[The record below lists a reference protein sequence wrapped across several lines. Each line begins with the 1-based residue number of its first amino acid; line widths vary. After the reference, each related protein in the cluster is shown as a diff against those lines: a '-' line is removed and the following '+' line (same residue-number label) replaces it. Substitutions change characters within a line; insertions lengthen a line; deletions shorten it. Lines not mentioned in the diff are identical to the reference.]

1 MSNLT
6 DLPSNHK
13 DNADNMTE
21 NTNDTTKNTDLSP
34 VADTT
39 KSTDAV
45 ADEKAVETE
54 NSRLKNTDSI
64 SSKLKSTEMKRVG
77 SEGADPESTDSE
89 STDLESS
96 DLESDTAIEDF
107 FAPTKHTH
115 LNDGF
120 KAGYVAIVG
129 RPNVG
134 KSTLMNHML
143 GQKLSITSRKPQTTR
158 HRIHGILS
166 NDEMQAVFVD
176 TPGIHR
182 NEVRA
187 INERMNKAAVSA
199 LVDVDLVLFVV
210 DSDQWRDD
218 DLLVL
223 QKIGSTDLNVV
234 LVINKADTL
243 KDKGTL
249 LPLIETFSDS
259 FDFADIV
266 PVSALKNQNLDR
278 LQEVIASHLPVATPI
293 YDTEQITD
301 RSERFLASEIIRE
314 KIMRSAGDE
323 VPYDLT
329 VQIDEFKDEAAHNDP
344 KTGRPRKA
352 CTFIDATIYVERSGQ
367 KAIVIGDKGQR
378 IKQVG
383 MDARK
388 DMELLFGKKIMLTLW
403 VKIKRGWS
411 DDERAL
417 TSLGY

>member
-1 MSNLT
+1 MSNHN
-6 DLPSNHK
+6 DLPLNNE
-13 DNADNMTE
+13 DNVKNMTE
-21 NTNDTTKNTDLSP
+21 NTDTSSIQNN
-34 VADTT
+34 
-39 KSTDAV
+39 
-45 ADEKAVETE
+45 VETNDVE
-54 NSRLKNTDSI
+54 QNHAELGNTRLNDA
-64 SSKLKSTEMKRVG
+64 KLKVDNTEDT
-77 SEGADPESTDSE
+77 A
-89 STDLESS
+89 LENNA
-96 DLESDTAIEDF
+96 LENDTAIEEF
-107 FAPTKHTH
+107 FSPNNNAHMA
-115 LNDGF
+115 DGF
-120 KAGYVAIVG
+120 KTGYVAIVG

-134 KSTLMNHML
+134 KSTLMNHLL

-223 QKIGSTDLNVV
+223 QKLGDTNLTVV

-243 KDKGTL
+243 KDKGSV
-249 LPLIETFSDS
+249 LPLIETFNDS

-278 LQEVIASHLPVATPI
+278 LQEVIASHLPIADPI

-329 VQIDEFKDEAAHNDP
+329 VQIDGFKDEAAHIDP

-388 DMELLFGKKIMLTLW
+388 DMEQLFDKKIMLTLW
-403 VKIKRGWS
+403 VKVKRGWS

>member
-1 MSNLT
+1 MSNHN
-6 DLPSNHK
+6 DLPLNNE
-13 DNADNMTE
+13 DNVKNMTE
-21 NTNDTTKNTDLSP
+21 NTDTSSIQNN
-34 VADTT
+34 
-39 KSTDAV
+39 
-45 ADEKAVETE
+45 VETNDVEQNHAELGNTRLNDAKLNVDNTEDTALE
-54 NSRLKNTDSI
+54 NN
-64 SSKLKSTEMKRVG
+64 
-77 SEGADPESTDSE
+77 A
-89 STDLESS
+89 LEN
-96 DLESDTAIEDF
+96 DTAIEEF
-107 FAPTKHTH
+107 FSPNNNAHMA
-115 LNDGF
+115 DGF
-120 KAGYVAIVG
+120 KTGYVAIVG

-134 KSTLMNHML
+134 KSTLMNHLL

-223 QKIGSTDLNVV
+223 QKLGDTNLTVV

-243 KDKGTL
+243 KDKGSV
-249 LPLIETFSDS
+249 LPLMETFNDS

-278 LQEVIASHLPVATPI
+278 LQEVIASHLPVAAPI

-329 VQIDEFKDEAAHNDP
+329 VQIDGFKDEVAHIDP

-388 DMELLFGKKIMLTLW
+388 DMEQLFDKKIMLTLW
-403 VKIKRGWS
+403 VKVKRGWS

>member
-1 MSNLT
+1 MSNHN
-6 DLPSNHK
+6 DLPLNNE
-13 DNADNMTE
+13 DNAKNMTE
-21 NTNDTTKNTDLSP
+21 NTNTSSTQNHAESNNARLNDTKLNVDSTK
-34 VADTT
+34 
-39 KSTDAV
+39 DA
-45 ADEKAVETE
+45 TLE
-54 NSRLKNTDSI
+54 NH
-64 SSKLKSTEMKRVG
+64 
-77 SEGADPESTDSE
+77 A
-89 STDLESS
+89 LESNAIE
-96 DLESDTAIEDF
+96 DNALENDTAIEEF
-107 FAPTKHTH
+107 FSPNNNVHMA
-115 LNDGF
+115 DGF
-120 KAGYVAIVG
+120 KTGYVAIVG
-129 RPNVG
+129 RPIVG
-134 KSTLMNHML
+134 KSTLMNHLL

-218 DLLVL
+218 DLLTL
-223 QKIGSTDLNVV
+223 QKLGDTNLTVV

-243 KDKGTL
+243 KDKGSV

-278 LQEVIASHLPVATPI
+278 LQEVIASHLPIADPI

-329 VQIDEFKDEAAHNDP
+329 VQIDGFKDEAAHIDP

-388 DMELLFGKKIMLTLW
+388 DMEQLFDKKIMLTLW
-403 VKIKRGWS
+403 VKVKRGWS

>member
-1 MSNLT
+1 MSNHS
-6 DLPSNHK
+6 DLPLNNE
-13 DNADNMTE
+13 DNAKNMTE
-21 NTNDTTKNTDLSP
+21 NTDLNPNQSNTELHDIELNVNNSENNVQNVQEGNSLEHIVLEESALEDNTVDNDLAIEEFFSP
-34 VADTT
+34 
-39 KSTDAV
+39 S
-45 ADEKAVETE
+45 
-54 NSRLKNTDSI
+54 NSART
-64 SSKLKSTEMKRVG
+64 
-77 SEGADPESTDSE
+77 SEG
-89 STDLESS
+89 
-96 DLESDTAIEDF
+96 
-107 FAPTKHTH
+107 
-115 LNDGF
+115 F
-120 KAGYVAIVG
+120 KTGYVAIVG

-134 KSTLMNHML
+134 KSTLMNHLL

-223 QKIGSTDLNVV
+223 QKLGNTELTVV

-243 KDKGTL
+243 KDKGSI

-266 PVSALKNQNLDR
+266 PVSALKNQNLNR
-278 LQEVIASHLPVATPI
+278 LQEVIASHLPIAEPI

-314 KIMRSAGDE
+314 KIMRSSGDE

-329 VQIDEFKDEAAHNDP
+329 VQIDGFKDEAAHTDP

-388 DMELLFGKKIMLTLW
+388 DMEQLFDKKIMLTLW
-403 VKIKRGWS
+403 VKVKRGWS

>member
-1 MSNLT
+1 MSNHT
-6 DLPSNHK
+6 DLPSDYK
-13 DNADNMTE
+13 ALQSESTTDNMI
-21 NTNDTTKNTDLSP
+21 DNTDLNQTSSIEQDIAP
-34 VADTT
+34 RKIGESLAAIKQQDDMLTDDGNDIESIDDIDTML
-39 KSTDAV
+39 SNSDAI
-45 ADEKAVETE
+45 DGFFTP
-54 NSRLKNTDSI
+54 NKNTRI
-64 SSKLKSTEMKRVG
+64 
-77 SEGADPESTDSE
+77 AD
-89 STDLESS
+89 
-96 DLESDTAIEDF
+96 DF
-107 FAPTKHTH
+107 KT
-115 LNDGF
+115 
-120 KAGYVAIVG
+120 GYVAIVG

-134 KSTLMNHML
+134 KSTLMNHLL

-166 NDEMQAVFVD
+166 NDEMQAIFVD

-223 QKIGSTDLNVV
+223 QKLGDTDLTVV

-243 KDKGTL
+243 KSKGTL
-249 LPLIETFSDS
+249 LPLIETFNDS

-266 PVSALKNQNLDR
+266 PVSALKNQNLNR
-278 LQEVIASHLPVATPI
+278 LQEVIASHLPNADPI

-329 VQIDEFKDEAAHNDP
+329 VQIDGFKDEPAHTDP

-367 KAIVIGDKGQR
+367 KAIIIGDKGQR

-388 DMELLFGKKIMLTLW
+388 DMEQLFGKKIMLTLW

>member
-1 MSNLT
+1 MSNHN
-6 DLPSNHK
+6 DLPLNNE
-13 DNADNMTE
+13 DNAKNMTE
-21 NTNDTTKNTDLSP
+21 NTNTSSTQNHAESNNARLNDTKLNVDSTK
-34 VADTT
+34 
-39 KSTDAV
+39 DAML
-45 ADEKAVETE
+45 E
-54 NSRLKNTDSI
+54 NH
-64 SSKLKSTEMKRVG
+64 
-77 SEGADPESTDSE
+77 A
-89 STDLESS
+89 LESNAIE
-96 DLESDTAIEDF
+96 DNALENDTAIEEF
-107 FAPTKHTH
+107 FSPNNNAHIA
-115 LNDGF
+115 DGF
-120 KAGYVAIVG
+120 KTGYVAIVG

-134 KSTLMNHML
+134 KSTLMNHLL

-166 NDEMQAVFVD
+166 NGEMQAVFVD

-218 DLLVL
+218 DLLTL
-223 QKIGSTDLNVV
+223 QKLGDTNLTVV

-243 KDKGTL
+243 KDKGSV

-278 LQEVIASHLPVATPI
+278 LQEVIASHLPIADPI

-329 VQIDEFKDEAAHNDP
+329 VQIDGFKDEAAHIDP

-388 DMELLFGKKIMLTLW
+388 DMEQLFDKKIMLTLW
-403 VKIKRGWS
+403 VKVKRGWS

>member
-1 MSNLT
+1 MSNRT

-13 DNADNMTE
+13 DNTDNMTE
-21 NTNDTTKNTDLSP
+21 NTNTSPSKSP
-34 VADTT
+34 VRNID
-39 KSTDAV
+39 DNL
-45 ADEKAVETE
+45 KAVQDD
-54 NSRLKNTDSI
+54 SSADLDNTDSNN
-64 SSKLKSTEMKRVG
+64 
-77 SEGADPESTDSE
+77 DSAIE
-89 STDLESS
+89 ND
-96 DLESDTAIEDF
+96 DAIEDF
-107 FAPTKHTH
+107 FAPAASVSMA
-115 LNDGF
+115 DDF
-120 KAGYVAIVG
+120 KTGYVAIVG

-134 KSTLMNHML
+134 KSTLMNHLL

-223 QKIGSTDLNVV
+223 QKLGATDLTVV

-278 LQEVIASHLPVATPI
+278 LQEVIASHLPIAAPI

-329 VQIDEFKDEAAHNDP
+329 VQIDGFKDEAAHTDP

-388 DMELLFGKKIMLTLW
+388 DMELLFDKKIMLTLW
-403 VKIKRGWS
+403 VKVKRGWS

>member
-1 MSNLT
+1 MSNHN
-6 DLPSNHK
+6 DLPLNNE
-13 DNADNMTE
+13 DNAKNMTE
-21 NTNDTTKNTDLSP
+21 NTNTSSTQNHAESNNARLNDAKLNVDSTK
-34 VADTT
+34 
-39 KSTDAV
+39 DAML
-45 ADEKAVETE
+45 E
-54 NSRLKNTDSI
+54 NH
-64 SSKLKSTEMKRVG
+64 
-77 SEGADPESTDSE
+77 A
-89 STDLESS
+89 LESNAIE
-96 DLESDTAIEDF
+96 DNALENDTAIEEF
-107 FAPTKHTH
+107 FSP
-115 LNDGF
+115 NNNVNMVDGF
-120 KAGYVAIVG
+120 KTGYVAIVG

-134 KSTLMNHML
+134 KSTLMNHLL

-218 DLLVL
+218 DLLTL
-223 QKIGSTDLNVV
+223 QKLGDTNLTVV

-243 KDKGTL
+243 KDKGSV

-278 LQEVIASHLPVATPI
+278 LQEVIASHLPIADPI

-329 VQIDEFKDEAAHNDP
+329 VQIDGFKDEAAHIDP

-388 DMELLFGKKIMLTLW
+388 DMEQLFDKKIMLTLW
-403 VKIKRGWS
+403 VKVKRGWS

>member
-1 MSNLT
+1 MSNHN
-6 DLPSNHK
+6 DLPLNNE
-13 DNADNMTE
+13 DNAKNMTE
-21 NTNDTTKNTDLSP
+21 NTNTSSTQNHAESNNARLNDAKLNVDSTK
-34 VADTT
+34 
-39 KSTDAV
+39 DA
-45 ADEKAVETE
+45 TLE
-54 NSRLKNTDSI
+54 NNAIEDN
-64 SSKLKSTEMKRVG
+64 
-77 SEGADPESTDSE
+77 A
-89 STDLESS
+89 LEN
-96 DLESDTAIEDF
+96 DTAIEEF
-107 FAPTKHTH
+107 FSPNNNAHTV
-115 LNDGF
+115 DGF
-120 KAGYVAIVG
+120 KTGYVAIVG

-134 KSTLMNHML
+134 KSTLMNHLL

-223 QKIGSTDLNVV
+223 QKLGDTNLTVV

-243 KDKGTL
+243 KDKGSV
-249 LPLIETFSDS
+249 LPLIETFNDS

-278 LQEVIASHLPVATPI
+278 LQEVIASHLPIADPI

-329 VQIDEFKDEAAHNDP
+329 VQIDGFKDEAAHIDP

-388 DMELLFGKKIMLTLW
+388 DMEQLFDKKIMLTLW
-403 VKIKRGWS
+403 VKVKRGWS

>member
-1 MSNLT
+1 MSNQH
-6 DLPSNHK
+6 DLPLNNE
-13 DNADNMTE
+13 DNAKNMTE
-21 NTNDTTKNTDLSP
+21 NPDMSSSQNATAANSVVQDDGQKNNARLNDAKLTVDNTEDTTLDNDTTIEEFFSSNNNAH
-34 VADTT
+34 VA
-39 KSTDAV
+39 
-45 ADEKAVETE
+45 
-54 NSRLKNTDSI
+54 
-64 SSKLKSTEMKRVG
+64 
-77 SEGADPESTDSE
+77 
-89 STDLESS
+89 
-96 DLESDTAIEDF
+96 ED
-107 FAPTKHTH
+107 
-115 LNDGF
+115 F

-134 KSTLMNHML
+134 KSTLMNHLL

-218 DLLVL
+218 DLLTL
-223 QKIGSTDLNVV
+223 QKLGDTNLTVV

-243 KDKGTL
+243 KDKGSV

-278 LQEVIASHLPVATPI
+278 LQEVIASHLPIADPI

-329 VQIDEFKDEAAHNDP
+329 VQIDGFKDEAAHIDP

-388 DMELLFGKKIMLTLW
+388 DMEQLFDKKIMLTLW
-403 VKIKRGWS
+403 VKVKRGWS

>member
-1 MSNLT
+1 MSNHN
-6 DLPSNHK
+6 DLPLNNE
-13 DNADNMTE
+13 DNAKNMTE
-21 NTNDTTKNTDLSP
+21 NTDTSSIQNN
-34 VADTT
+34 
-39 KSTDAV
+39 
-45 ADEKAVETE
+45 VETNDVEQNHAELGNTRLNDAKLNVDNTEDTALE
-54 NSRLKNTDSI
+54 NN
-64 SSKLKSTEMKRVG
+64 
-77 SEGADPESTDSE
+77 A
-89 STDLESS
+89 LEN
-96 DLESDTAIEDF
+96 DTAIEEF
-107 FAPTKHTH
+107 FSSNNNVHMA
-115 LNDGF
+115 DGF
-120 KAGYVAIVG
+120 KTGYVAIVG

-134 KSTLMNHML
+134 KSTLMNHLL

-223 QKIGSTDLNVV
+223 QKLGDTNLTVV

-243 KDKGTL
+243 KDKGSV
-249 LPLIETFSDS
+249 LPLIETFNDS

-278 LQEVIASHLPVATPI
+278 LQEVIASHLPIADPI

-329 VQIDEFKDEAAHNDP
+329 VQIDGFKDEAAHIDS

-388 DMELLFGKKIMLTLW
+388 DMEQLFDKKIMLTLW
-403 VKIKRGWS
+403 VKVKRGWS

>member
-1 MSNLT
+1 MSNHT
-6 DLPSNHK
+6 DLPSTPE
-13 DNADNMTE
+13 DNANNMTE
-21 NTNDTTKNTDLSP
+21 NTDTNQATTVEQVENIQESRKIGESLTATQQQDNDD
-34 VADTT
+34 
-39 KSTDAV
+39 
-45 ADEKAVETE
+45 ADE
-54 NSRLKNTDSI
+54 SDS
-64 SSKLKSTEMKRVG
+64 
-77 SEGADPESTDSE
+77 D
-89 STDLESS
+89 TDLENN
-96 DLESDTAIEDF
+96 DAIDGF
-107 FAPTKHTH
+107 FAPSN
-115 LNDGF
+115 NDGVAEDF
-120 KAGYVAIVG
+120 KAGYVAIIG

-134 KSTLMNHML
+134 KSTLMNHLL

-166 NDEMQAVFVD
+166 THEMQAVFVD

-218 DLLVL
+218 DLLTL
-223 QKIGSTDLNVV
+223 QKLGDTNLTVV

-243 KDKGTL
+243 KDKGSI

-278 LQEVIASHLPVATPI
+278 LEEVIASHLPKATPI

-329 VQIDEFKDEAAHNDP
+329 VQIDEFKDEAAHMDP

-352 CTFIDATIYVERSGQ
+352 CTFIDATIYVERNGQ
-367 KAIVIGDKGQR
+367 KAIVIGEKGQR

-388 DMELLFGKKIMLTLW
+388 DMEKLFDKKVMLTLW
-403 VKIKRGWS
+403 VKVKRGWS